1 MAICQMSTELILFE
15 EFLAGTLIKVMLFL
29 KMPFARAP
37 IWRVVAEFLS
47 TIEADVVVSNHRI
60 VGITAIRLKEV
71 FEC

>member
-1 MAICQMSTELILFE
+1 MSTELILFE
-15 EFLAGTLIKVMLFL
+15 EFLVGTLIKVMLFL
-29 KMPFARAP
+29 KVPFAQAP

-47 TIEADVVVSNHRI
+47 TIKADVVVSNRRI

>member
-1 MAICQMSTELILFE
+1 MSTELILFE
-15 EFLAGTLIKVMLFL
+15 EFFVGTLIKVMLFL
-29 KMPFARAP
+29 KVPFAQAP

-47 TIEADVVVSNHRI
+47 TIKADVVVSNRRI